1 MKRKH
6 IILNIILICIAILS
20 YNLIIT
26 VNAENSS
33 QIIISSSK
41 NSVASNEVFTILL
54 SANNTNIAAYTLWI
68 YYESEKVECISQI
81 DNINIQ
87 NNKIIYTWYS
97 NDGENKSLDDMLELE
112 FVPKQEGIA
121 TFSVTGEFYSEQESN

>member
-41 NSVASNEVFTILL
+41 NSVASNEAFTILL
-54 SANNTNIAAYTLWI
+54 SANNTNIAAYSLWI
-68 YYESEKVECISQI
+68 YYESEKDIIHDVISYSRDKLYNISCASNGQ
-81 DNINIQ
+81 NIN
-87 NNKIIYTWYS
+87 S
-97 NDGENKSLDDMLELE
+97 E
-112 FVPKQEGIA
+112 FE
-121 TFSVTGEFYSEQESN
+121 